1 MKLSDLM
8 AAVPDL
14 SSLHEDYAVN
24 AAVTLPD
31 FNPRYTKVV
40 GTMDGLDVWLTRFFG
55 EDYNTFAFRNGEE
68 LLAFVVVGSTP
79 LQDAYPLVRMWSAP
93 NHRGRGLTTAL
104 VMFMTKKLN
113 TRLVI
118 RDDEPLTDEG
128 WNWLI
133 KAVQRNKV
141 KAINAATGAA
151 LTADDIK
158 SDKMKQR
165 STGAK
170 TDLSVI
176 IERDVSRYDLFG
188 SGGHR
193 QLNEVVYVVDG
204 KEGLD

>member
-1 MKLSDLM
+1 MTLLDLM
-8 AAVPDL
+8 TSMPDL

-31 FNPRYTKVV
+31 FNPRYAKIV

-55 EDYNTFAFRNGEE
+55 VEYDTFAFRDGDE

-79 LQDAYPLVRMWSAP
+79 SQNAYPLVRMWSSP

-104 VMFMTKKLN
+104 VMFITKKLN
-113 TRLVI
+113 TSLVI
-118 RDDEPLTDEG
+118 LDDEPLTDEG

-133 KAVQRNKV
+133 KAVQRNRV
-141 KAINAATGAA
+141 KAVNAATGAA
-151 LTADDIK
+151 LSADDIK
-158 SDKMKQR
+158 SDKMNQHN
-165 STGAK
+165 TGAK

-176 IERDVSRYDLFG
+176 IERDVSRYSLFG

-204 KEGLD
+204 AEDLD

>member
-1 MKLSDLM
+1 M
-8 AAVPDL
+8 
-14 SSLHEDYAVN
+14 N

-31 FNPRYTKVV
+31 FNPRYAKIV

-55 EDYNTFAFRNGEE
+55 EKYNTFAFRDGEE
-68 LLAFVVVGSTP
+68 LLAFVVVGSSSTH
-79 LQDAYPLVRMWSAP
+79 DAYPLVRMWASP

-118 RDDEPLTDEG
+118 RADEPLTDEG

-141 KAINAATGAA
+141 KAINAATGTA

-165 STGAK
+165 NTGAK
-170 TDLSVI
+170 TDLSVV

>member
-1 MKLSDLM
+1 MTSM
-8 AAVPDL
+8 PDL
-14 SSLHEDYAVN
+14 SSVHEDYAVN
-24 AAVTLPD
+24 AAITLPD
-31 FNPRYTKVV
+31 FNPRYSKVV

-55 EDYNTFAFRNGEE
+55 EKYNTFAFREGDE
-68 LLAFVVVGSTP
+68 LLAFVVVGYAP
-79 LQDAYPLVRMWSAP
+79 LQNAYPLVRMWSPP

-104 VMFMTKKLN
+104 VMFITKKLN

-118 RDDEPLTDEG
+118 RDDEQLTDEG

-141 KAINAATGAA
+141 KAVNAATGDA

-158 SDKMKQR
+158 SDKMNQR
-165 STGAK
+165 NTGAK
-170 TDLSVI
+170 TDLSVV

-204 KEGLD
+204 AEGLD